1 MHARV
6 DFFCILFYTMNDIG
20 GVNVNEFEKD
30 VQSKGNDVVDS
41 MKGFGF
47 SFVFFILIFAIGV
60 VMSVVAQ

>member
-6 DFFCILFYTMNDIG
+6 DFFYVLIYTMVDIG

-41 MKGFGF
+41 IKGFGF

-60 VMSVVAQ
+60 IMSVIAQ

>member
-1 MHARV
+1 
-6 DFFCILFYTMNDIG
+6 MNDIG